1 MALFVSCKDVP
12 ISQQT
17 KNACSDQLHSSTVN
31 SYAPICRMQQ
41 CIALHICRVETIP
54 ASRSSANPHK
64 QLAVDLFWECHML
77 SCRDLMSHCGKHC
90 VIISEATLGFFIG
103 SHFLRL
109 RCPYRSTSTG
119 AQVGSCGGSKGATT
133 FWSRMHCHFCSC
145 MCYFLRERRPRK
157 TTIGFTYVGL
167 HRKRNM

>member
-119 AQVGSCGGSKGATT
+119 AQVGSLRRLQRRYYLLEQDALPFLQLHVLLSQRATT
-133 FWSRMHCHFCSC
+133 
-145 MCYFLRERRPRK
+145 
-157 TTIGFTYVGL
+157 
-167 HRKRNM
+167 